1 MVMAPQSNELSFSM
15 EDFEN
20 ALDQQEFSSVR
31 GDRVRGTIVEHTRE
45 GAFVDIGGKSAAFL
59 PLQEA
64 SLRAVMDLSA
74 TLPVGESYEFMIV
87 REENAEGQVTISLR
101 QRLLQQVWAKL
112 KEQEEANSTLEV
124 KVTGTNR
131 GGVTVD
137 VEGLRGFI
145 PRSQLNEGEDLDALR
160 GKRLRAKL
168 IEVNATTKK
177 VVLSERR
184 AEQMARM
191 AQFSV
196 GELVSGQVSGLKPFG
211 AFVSFGGTTGLLHVA
226 QISGKRVQSVETVL
240 AVGQAVQ
247 AMIVDI
253 EEGRGRIALST
264 KVLENFPG
272 EMLEN
277 LAEVMATAESRA
289 ERARKTL
296 ETAQPN

>member
-1 MVMAPQSNELSFSM
+1 MVMAPQSNDLSFSM

-31 GDRVRGTIVEHTRE
+31 GDRVRGTIVEHTRD

-59 PLQEA
+59 PVKEA
-64 SLRAVMDLSA
+64 SLRTVLDLSA
-74 TLPVGESYEFMIV
+74 ILPVGESYEFMIV

-112 KEQEEANSTLEV
+112 KEQEEANTTLEV

-160 GKRLRAKL
+160 GKLLRAKL

-184 AEQMARM
+184 AEQMMRM
-191 AQFSV
+191 SQFSV
-196 GELVSGQVSGLKPFG
+196 GQLVSGQITGLKPFG
-211 AFVSFGGTTGLLHVA
+211 AFVSFGGTTGLLHVG
-226 QISGKRVQSVETVL
+226 QISEKRVQSVETVL
-240 AVGQAVQ
+240 SVGQAIQ

-272 EMLEN
+272 EVLEN
-277 LAEVMATAESRA
+277 MADVIGSAESRA
-289 ERARKTL
+289 ERARKKL
-296 ETAQPN
+296 EVGQS